1 MSAAVSVDQVL
12 CCQGTGVFLL
22 TSVAAWMTTTTIMRY
37 KQDKKE
43 SAFLVLQLSL
53 DLVSLKENKSNEIT
67 VIIFYQPGEI
77 VFGDGCSKLCRCAGN
92 YTLACVDNSCAPTEE
107 CREVNGVPGCYP
119 QGNFLI
125 GDRSLALCKRLQVR
139 NPKP

>member
-1 MSAAVSVDQVL
+1 M
-12 CCQGTGVFLL
+12 
-22 TSVAAWMTTTTIMRY
+22 
-37 KQDKKE
+37 
-43 SAFLVLQLSL
+43 VLQLSL

-119 QGNFLI
+119 QGNLKKKKLLVMKMFESVTHTAKSFHSWDLLI
-125 GDRSLALCKRLQVR
+125 NSVPEHYPQGSFFIDLSLTL
-139 NPKP
+139 